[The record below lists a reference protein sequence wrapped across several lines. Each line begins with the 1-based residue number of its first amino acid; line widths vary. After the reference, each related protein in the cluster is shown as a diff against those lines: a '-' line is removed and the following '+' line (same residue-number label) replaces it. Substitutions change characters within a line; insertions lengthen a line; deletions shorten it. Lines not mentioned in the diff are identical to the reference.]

1 LAAFFGVSASS
12 FTENQGDSLRSD
24 LEFQPNQ
31 APGSVPGTKADHFRQ
46 FQRMFFAH
54 RRLYW
59 LTKTAKTSILGEL
72 HTAQIPY

>member
-1 LAAFFGVSASS
+1 
-12 FTENQGDSLRSD
+12 
-24 LEFQPNQ
+24 
-31 APGSVPGTKADHFRQ
+31 
-46 FQRMFFAH
+46 MFFAH